1 MEYESFYSQ
10 LNEEIE
16 RKQNIISAFKK
27 ILQEYDPKPAAT
39 PKKRDVFSGRN
50 LLKKKGKRKK

>member
-1 MEYESFYSQ
+1 MKDESFYSQ

-16 RKQNIISAFKK
+16 RKQNVISALKK
-27 ILQEYDPKPAAT
+27 ILQKYDSKPSAT
-39 PKKRDVFSGRN
+39 PKKRDVFSGGN